1 MNGANVVTMRT
12 SNVIALDGEL
22 TIYRAA
28 ELKPLLL
35 AALPGTGP
43 ILLDLAEVTEV
54 DTAGVQL
61 LLLMRREA
69 LAAGRTLHLL
79 HPSMAVAEALDLLDL
94 GARCGEDLAAPA
106 AA

>member
-1 MNGANVVTMRT
+1 MSGANVATMRT

-28 ELKPLLL
+28 QLKPLLL

-43 ILLDLAEVTEV
+43 IELDLAEVTEV

-61 LLLMRREA
+61 LLLLRREA

-79 HPSMAVAEALDLLDL
+79 NPSLAVAEAFELLDL
-94 GARCGEDLAAPA
+94 GARFDEGVAAPA

>member
-1 MNGANVVTMRT
+1 MRT

-61 LLLMRREA
+61 LLLLRREA

-79 HPSMAVAEALDLLDL
+79 QPSMAATEAFELLDL
-94 GARCGEDLAAPA
+94 GGRFADPA
-106 AA
+106 ATPQAA

>member
-1 MNGANVVTMRT
+1 MSDAAAASMLT
-12 SNVIALDGEL
+12 SSVMSIAGEL

-28 ELKPLLL
+28 ELKPMLL
-35 AALPGTGP
+35 ATLPGTGP

-61 LLLMRREA
+61 LLLLRREA
-69 LAAGRTLHLL
+69 LGANRTLHLL
-79 HPSMAVAEALDLLDL
+79 HPSMAVAEAFDLLDL
-94 GARCGEDLAAPA
+94 GPRFAEGLATHA

>member
-1 MNGANVVTMRT
+1 MSAVVR
-12 SNVIALDGEL
+12 VDGEL

-35 AALPGTGP
+35 ALPPGDGA
-43 ILLDLAEVTEV
+43 IELDLAQVSEI

-61 LLLMRREA
+61 LLLARREA
-69 LAAGRTLHLL
+69 Q
-79 HPSMAVAEALDLLDL
+79 ALSRPWQI
-94 GARCGEDLAAPA
+94 GARSAAVDDALALLGLRHLTGA

>member
-1 MNGANVVTMRT
+1 MSGTDVPTTRPSDVM
-12 SNVIALDGEL
+12 ALDGEL

-35 AALPGTGP
+35 ATLPGTGP

-54 DTAGVQL
+54 DSAGVQL
-61 LLLMRREA
+61 LLLLRREA
-69 LAAGRTLHLL
+69 LAAGRTLQLL
-79 HPSMAVAEALDLLDL
+79 NPSLAVAEAFELLDL
-94 GARCGEDLAAPA
+94 GARFDEGVAAPA

>member
-1 MNGANVVTMRT
+1 MRT

-43 ILLDLAEVTEV
+43 ILLELAEVTEV

-61 LLLMRREA
+61 LLLLRREA

-79 HPSMAVAEALDLLDL
+79 HPSMAVAEAFDLLDL
-94 GARCGEDLAAPA
+94 GARFGEDLAAPA
-106 AA
+106 VA